1 MLVIRLAIL
10 SSEMQIDIP
19 SPASTFRHWSPV
31 KCRARGTDCSSVSQA
46 CRKSWLSRVMFVCV
60 SRWGLVTAGGFL
72 DDRITWLVVVVL
84 VLQIHP
90 LARQYRAQPGPSF
103 QSERIFLQS
112 FYILVNY
119 IIFPPKKV
127 THRIILLFISCELEA
142 KTTVF
147 TTCKKLSQLFS
158 AKTNL
163 ERATLQHTLLFIFK
177 TDRKN
182 NSEPVPI

>member
-1 MLVIRLAIL
+1 
-10 SSEMQIDIP
+10 MQIDIP

-31 KCRARGTDCSSVSQA
+31 NCRARGTDCSSVSQA

-60 SRWGLVTAGGFL
+60 SRWGLVTAGGFM
-72 DDRITWLVVVVL
+72 DDRITWLVVVVP

-90 LARQYRAQPGPSF
+90 LARQYRSQPGPSF

-127 THRIILLFISCELEA
+127 THRICTALFYFSFHVNWKQRRLFLLLA
-142 KTTVF
+142 KNCRSF
-147 TTCKKLSQLFS
+147 F
-158 AKTNL
+158 
-163 ERATLQHTLLFIFK
+163 LLKQI
-177 TDRKN
+177 
-182 NSEPVPI
+182 

>member
-1 MLVIRLAIL
+1 M
-10 SSEMQIDIP
+10 
-19 SPASTFRHWSPV
+19 
-31 KCRARGTDCSSVSQA
+31 
-46 CRKSWLSRVMFVCV
+46 
-60 SRWGLVTAGGFL
+60 
-72 DDRITWLVVVVL
+72 DDRITWLVVVVVP

-90 LARQYRAQPGPSF
+90 LARQYRSQPGPSF

-163 ERATLQHTLLFIFK
+163 ERATLPTHTLLFIFK